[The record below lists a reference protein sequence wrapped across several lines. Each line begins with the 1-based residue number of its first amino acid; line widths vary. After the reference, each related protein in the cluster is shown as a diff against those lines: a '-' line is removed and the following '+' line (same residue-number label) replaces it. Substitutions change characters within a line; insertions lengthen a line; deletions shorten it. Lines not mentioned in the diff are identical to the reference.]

1 MDFLTILSTLFTDY
15 GYLAV
20 FFVLLVCGFGVP
32 IPEDVSLVAGG
43 VIAGMGHADVQV
55 MFIVGMTGVLIGDAT
70 MFTIGRLFGEK
81 VLAWR
86 FVAKLL
92 TPARYCAVQD
102 KFARYGNRLMF
113 VARFLPG
120 LRSAIFLTAGMTGR
134 VPFWRFLLL
143 DGMAALISVPAWVYL
158 GYFGAYNRDWLLTWI
173 GRGQAGI
180 LAVIGLISLVLLLG
194 YLKRRRAAR
203 CAKRDC

>member
-1 MDFLTILSTLFTDY
+1 M
-15 GYLAV
+15 
-20 FFVLLVCGFGVP
+20 
-32 IPEDVSLVAGG
+32 AGG
-43 VIAGMGHADVQV
+43 VIAGLGYADVHWMV
-55 MFIVGMTGVLIGDAT
+55 VVGMLGVLIGDAT

-120 LRSAIFLTAGMTGR
+120 LRSAIFLTAGMTRR
-134 VPFWRFLLL
+134 VPYWRFLLL
-143 DGMAALISVPAWVYL
+143 DGLAALISVPAWVYL
-158 GYFGAYNRDWLLTWI
+158 GYFGAYNREWLLMWV
-173 GRGQAGI
+173 GRGQT
-180 LAVIGLISLVLLLG
+180 GLLVLLGIAVVFLLFAH
-194 YLKRRRAAR
+194 YRHRRAAR
-203 CAKRDC
+203 CSGHHH

>member
-1 MDFLTILSTLFTDY
+1 MDFLTILLSLFTDY

-20 FFVLLVCGFGVP
+20 FTVLLICGFGIP
-32 IPEDVSLVAGG
+32 IPEDISLVAGG
-43 VIAGMGHADVQV
+43 VIAGLGYADVHLMV
-55 MFIVGMTGVLIGDAT
+55 VVGMLGVLIGDAT

-120 LRSAIFLTAGMTGR
+120 LRSAIFLTAGMTRR
-134 VPFWRFLLL
+134 VPYWRFLLL
-143 DGMAALISVPAWVYL
+143 DGLAALISVPAWVYL
-158 GYFGAYNRDWLLTWI
+158 GYFGAYNREWLLMWV
-173 GRGQAGI
+173 GRGQT
-180 LAVIGLISLVLLLG
+180 GLLVLLGIAIVVLLFAH
-194 YLKRRRAAR
+194 YRHRRAAR
-203 CAKRDC
+203 CSGHHH